1 MNSSII
7 GVYNMYL
14 EDYPITTPMAVGW
27 TTLETQQKRFKA
39 LFEIGIEDNSSLL
52 DYGCGLGHLNDYI
65 ANNNHN
71 DIDYTGIDINHKYI
85 VYANQMYP
93 GKNFICSDL
102 DKIEGK
108 FDYVIGSG
116 VFTWFVEMDEVI
128 NKIETAYNM
137 CNKGVAFNFLD
148 ERSDLSPLNLY
159 NPEDMVNRLSHITK
173 PELIQGYLENEDF
186 TIYLKK

>member
-1 MNSSII
+1 MSSDII

-27 TTLETQQKRFKA
+27 TDQETQRKRFKT
-39 LFEIGIEDNSSLL
+39 LFGIGIEDNSSLL

-71 DIDYTGIDINHKYI
+71 NIDYTVIDINHKYI
-85 VYANQMYP
+85 VYANQLYP
-93 GKNFICSDL
+93 TKKFICSDI
-102 DKIEGK
+102 DKINEK

-116 VFTWFVEMDEVI
+116 VFTWFVGMDEVI
-128 NKIETAYNM
+128 RKIEMAYNM

-148 ERSDLSPLNLY
+148 ERSGLSPLNLY
-159 NPEDMVNRLSHITK
+159 NPENMVNRLSHIAIPK
-173 PELIQGYLENEDF
+173 LVQGYLENEDF

>member
-1 MNSSII
+1 MSSDII

-27 TTLETQQKRFKA
+27 TDQETQRKRFKT
-39 LFEIGIEDNSSLL
+39 LFGIGIEDNSSLL

-71 DIDYTGIDINHKYI
+71 NIDYTGIDINHKYI
-85 VYANQMYP
+85 VYANQLYP
-93 GKNFICSDL
+93 TKKFICSDI
-102 DKIEGK
+102 DKINEK

-116 VFTWFVEMDEVI
+116 VFTWFVGMDEVI
-128 NKIETAYNM
+128 RKIEMAYNM

-148 ERSDLSPLNLY
+148 ERSGLSPLNLY
-159 NPEDMVNRLSHITK
+159 NPENMVNRLSHIAIPK
-173 PELIQGYLENEDF
+173 LVQGYLENEDF

>member
-1 MNSSII
+1 MSSDII

-27 TTLETQQKRFKA
+27 TDQETQRKRFKT
-39 LFEIGIEDNSSLL
+39 LFGIGIEDNSSLL

-71 DIDYTGIDINHKYI
+71 NIDYTGIDINHKYI
-85 VYANQMYP
+85 VYANQLYP
-93 GKNFICSDL
+93 TKKFICSDI
-102 DKIEGK
+102 DKINEK

-116 VFTWFVEMDEVI
+116 VFTWFVGMDEVI
-128 NKIETAYNM
+128 RKIEMAYNM

-148 ERSDLSPLNLY
+148 ERSGLSPLNLY
-159 NPEDMVNRLSHITK
+159 NPENMVNRLSHIAI
-173 PELIQGYLENEDF
+173 PELVQGYLENEDF

>member
-1 MNSSII
+1 MNSDII

-27 TTLETQQKRFKA
+27 TTKETQEKRFKA
-39 LFEIGIEDNSSLL
+39 LFDIGVEDNSSLL
-52 DYGCGLGHLNDYI
+52 DYGCGLGHLNDYMV
-65 ANNNHN
+65 NNNHN

-85 VYANQMYP
+85 AYANQLYP
-93 GKNFICSDL
+93 TNKFICSDIG
-102 DKIEGK
+102 DVDGT
-108 FDYVIGSG
+108 FDYIIGSG
-116 VFTWFVEMDEVI
+116 VFTWFVEMNEVI
-128 NKIETAYNM
+128 KKIELAYKM

-148 ERSDLSPLNLY
+148 ERSGLSPLNLY
-159 NPEDMVNRLSHITK
+159 NPEDMVSRLSHIAK